1 MADVK
6 FSELASLAAADVA
19 SADVLAIVDTDASTS
34 KKLSID
40 NLFGSI
46 PVNVLQT
53 DATDATSSA
62 GAVRT
67 AGGVSMAKK
76 LWVGTT
82 STLTGAVTATA
93 GVFPA
98 AQDGAALGS
107 SSLQFSDLFLADG
120 AVVAFG
126 DDGEVTLTHTPDVGL
141 TLSDASGVGVTKLMF
156 GDAATFIQQ
165 STDGQ
170 LDIDGDVEVE
180 ITGPIV
186 DINASTSVNISNDLK
201 LDSDACVLGFGDGN
215 DVTLTHYADNGL
227 VLNGTRKIYFEDG
240 SNYDQYIA
248 SAGSGVTAIAA
259 PAEID
264 LTATAIDI
272 NGTVDMS
279 GLVTVQTGIV
289 PNAQD
294 GAYLGTSSLQFSD
307 LFLADEAVI
316 AFGDDGEVT
325 LTHVQD
331 SGLILSDAS
340 GVGVTKLMFGDAAT
354 YIHQSADSHLDVVAD
369 GDITLAATD
378 IKVGLASQDANIQ
391 ALTDVFDMTF
401 KQYDGFEVA
410 RITDGAKA
418 VPTGFAAVQTAKGGF
433 GYRRMV
439 ISHTQA
445 NTTTST
451 LTLAE
456 SGAIIQLIGS
466 GTGFADLITL
476 PAITAVDVGAF
487 FDFVVTTVFHGSDT
501 CKILCETAAAAGS
514 QGFCLDAFNAAG
526 GSGDEHTRTAFS
538 AGATDF
544 LTIPASTPVGTT
556 VHVEAVVG
564 GSGTMWMATSYTT
577 GVTVAASST

>member
-6 FSELASLAAADVA
+6 FSELTSLAAADVA

-53 DATDATSSA
+53 DATDATSTA

-76 LWVGTT
+76 LYVGQT

-98 AQDGAALGS
+98 TQDGAALGS

-126 DDGEVTLTHTPDVGL
+126 DDGEVTLTHTADVGL

-240 SNYDQYIA
+240 ANYDQYIA

-259 PAEID
+259 PTEID

-307 LFLADEAVI
+307 LFLADEAAI

-369 GDITLAATD
+369 GDITLKATD

-391 ALTDVFDMTF
+391 ALTDAFDMTLS
-401 KQYDGFEVA
+401 QYDGTEVA
-410 RITDGAKA
+410 RVFDGAKA
-418 VPTGFAAVQTAKGGF
+418 LTDTDAATRKPGF
-433 GYRRMV
+433 GFRRPV
-439 ISHTQA
+439 IDIDASGA
-445 NTTTST
+445 NKAVT
-451 LTLAE
+451 LTDKE
-456 SGAIIQLIGS
+456 SGALIKVNNSSGS
-466 GTGFADLITL
+466 YAATITL
-476 PAITAVDVGAF
+476 PAVGADSEGVF
-487 FDFVVTTVFHGSDT
+487 FDFVVEANNGSAFTIACTASDSTIHAFGITVATAGSDVAGGDVLT
-501 CKILCETAAAAGS
+501 IAANATKGTRIRMTAA
-514 QGFCLDAFNAAG
+514 
-526 GSGDEHTRTAFS
+526 
-538 AGATDF
+538 
-544 LTIPASTPVGTT
+544 V
-556 VHVEAVVG
+556 
-564 GSGTMWMATSYTT
+564 GSGTTANILWIADYTQPAGT
-577 GVTVAASST
+577 APAVA

>member
-98 AQDGAALGS
+98 AQDGAPLGS
-107 SSLQFSDLFLADG
+107 SSLQFSDLFLADAG
-120 AVVAFG
+120 VVAFG
-126 DDGEVTLTHTPDVGL
+126 DDGDVTLTHV
-141 TLSDASGVGVTKLMF
+141 A
-156 GDAATFIQQ
+156 DAAVMLNTTMAMRWRDATLGIN
-165 STDGQ
+165 SSVDGQ
-170 LDIDGDVEVE
+170 LDIYADAELE
-180 ITGPIV
+180 ITAPIV
-186 DINASTSVNISNDLK
+186 DIDASTSVNISNDLK

-259 PAEID
+259 PTEID

-289 PNAQD
+289 PDAQD

-325 LTHVQD
+325 LTHVHN
-331 SGLILSDAS
+331 SGLLLSDDS

-378 IKVGLASQDANIQ
+378 IKVGLAGQNARIQ
-391 ALTDVFDMTF
+391 ALTNDYDMTF
-401 KQYDGFEVA
+401 HEYGATECA
-410 RITDGAKA
+410 RVHDGAI
-418 VPTGFAAVQTAKGGF
+418 VPVAAGTSTSLTAGTGFGS
-433 GYRRMV
+433 RRRV
-439 ISHTQA
+439 LTLGSG
-445 NTTTST
+445 NDDNT
-451 LTLAE
+451 LTLTAAD
-456 SGAIIQLIGS
+456 SGSIIYVTPTNVVGLILPLVGTETGQWFDIIIAANVNKAFTIKTS
-466 GTGFADLITL
+466 GQDGADNITL
-476 PAITAVDVGAF
+476 FNVASDASDASDVGGA
-487 FDFVVTTVFHGSDT
+487 DHD
-501 CKILCETAAAAGS
+501 ILTFTNALAGS
-514 QGFCLDAFNAAG
+514 RIQIVNCAG
-526 GSGDEHTRTAFS
+526 GAAEKWHAYVSSMNTID
-538 AGATDF
+538 AT
-544 LTIPASTPVGTT
+544 IA
-556 VHVEAVVG
+556 
-564 GSGTMWMATSYTT
+564 
-577 GVTVAASST
+577 

>member
-107 SSLQFSDLFLADG
+107 SSLQFSDLFLADS
-120 AVVAFG
+120 AVIAFG

-307 LFLADEAVI
+307 LFLADAAVV

-325 LTHVQD
+325 LTHVHD
-331 SGLILSDAS
+331 SGLLLSDAS

-354 YIHQSADSHLDVVAD
+354 YIHQSADSHLDIVAD

-378 IKVGLASQDANIQ
+378 IKVGLAGQNARIQ
-391 ALTDVFDMTF
+391 ALTNDYDMTF
-401 KQYDGFEVA
+401 HEYGATECA
-410 RITDGAKA
+410 RVHDGAI
-418 VPTGFAAVQTAKGGF
+418 VPVAAGTSTSLTAGTGFGS
-433 GYRRMV
+433 RRRV
-439 ISHTQA
+439 LTLGSG
-445 NTTTST
+445 NDDNT
-451 LTLAE
+451 LTLTAAD
-456 SGAIIQLIGS
+456 SGSIIYVTPTNVVGLILPLVGTETGQWFDIIIAANVNKAFTIKTS
-466 GTGFADLITL
+466 GQDGADNITL
-476 PAITAVDVGAF
+476 FNVASDASDASDVGGA
-487 FDFVVTTVFHGSDT
+487 DHD
-501 CKILCETAAAAGS
+501 ILTFTNALAGS
-514 QGFCLDAFNAAG
+514 RIQIVNCAG
-526 GSGDEHTRTAFS
+526 GAAEKWHAYVSSMNTID
-538 AGATDF
+538 AT
-544 LTIPASTPVGTT
+544 IA
-556 VHVEAVVG
+556 
-564 GSGTMWMATSYTT
+564 
-577 GVTVAASST
+577 

>member
-76 LWVGTT
+76 LYVGQA

-98 AQDGAALGS
+98 TQDGAALGS
-107 SSLQFSDLFLADG
+107 SSLQFSDLFLADAG
-120 AVVAFG
+120 VVAFG
-126 DDGEVTLTHTPDVGL
+126 DDGEVTLTHVHDSGL
-141 TLSDASGVGVTKLMF
+141 LLSDASGVGVTKLMF

-186 DINASTSVNISNDLK
+186 DINASTSVNISNDVK
-201 LDSDACVLGFGDGN
+201 LDSDACVLGFGENN
-215 DVTLTHYADNGL
+215 DVTLTHYADQGL

-307 LFLADEAVI
+307 LFLADEAAI

-391 ALTDVFDMTF
+391 ALTDAFDMTLS
-401 KQYDGFEVA
+401 QYDGAQVA
-410 RITDGAKA
+410 LISDGAKA
-418 VPTGFAAVQTAKGGF
+418 PTTGFAAIQTAKGGF
-433 GYRRMV
+433 SYKQRV
-439 ISHTQA
+439 ITFTLA
-445 NTTTST
+445 NTTESV
-451 LTLAE
+451 LTLDD
-456 SGAIIQLIGS
+456 SGSMIEVIGS
-466 GTGFADLITL
+466 GTGYADLITL
-476 PAITAVDVGAF
+476 PIITAADAGWWCEF
-487 FDFVVTTVFHGSDT
+487 FVTTVFHGSDSL
-501 CKILCETAAAAGS
+501 KIRLNTHSGS
-514 QGFCLDAFNAAG
+514 EDSFHLVLQNNATMSTVAW
-526 GSGDEHTRTAFS
+526 S
-538 AGATDF
+538 AGKDM
-544 LTIPASTPVGTT
+544 LTLAASTPVGTYLKLT
-556 VHVEAVVG
+556 AIQG
-564 GSGTMWMATSYTT
+564 GAAEKWLAQGAQPSGTSMAIATS
-577 GVTVAASST
+577 

>member
-6 FSELASLAAADVA
+6 FSELTSLAASDVA
-19 SADVLAIVDTDASTS
+19 SDDILAIVDTGASTS

-40 NLFGSI
+40 NLFGAV
-46 PVNVLQT
+46 PVNIAQT

-76 LWVGTT
+76 LYVGTT

-98 AQDGAALGS
+98 TQDGAALGS
-107 SSLQFSDLFLADG
+107 SSLQFSDLFLADA

-126 DDGEVTLTHTPDVGL
+126 DDGEVTLTHVHDTGL
-141 TLSDASGVGVTKLMF
+141 LLSDASGVGVTKLMF
-156 GDAATFIQQ
+156 GDAACFVQQ

-170 LDIDGDVEVE
+170 LDIDGDVEIE
-180 ITGPIV
+180 ITSPIV

-201 LDSDACVLGFGDGN
+201 LDSDAAILGFGGDN
-215 DVTLTHYADNGL
+215 DVTLTHYADEGL
-227 VLNGTRKIYFEDG
+227 VLNSTRKLYFEDDG
-240 SNYDQYIA
+240 NYDQFIH

-259 PAEID
+259 PTEID

-307 LFLADEAVI
+307 LFLADAAVI

-325 LTHVQD
+325 LTHVAD
-331 SGLILSDAS
+331 TGLLLSDAS
-340 GVGVTKLMFGDAAT
+340 GVGTTQLQFGDAAT
-354 YIHQSADSHLDVVAD
+354 YIHQSADSHLDIVAD
-369 GDITLAATD
+369 GDITLKATD
-378 IKVGLASQDANIQ
+378 IKVGLASQDGNIQ
-391 ALTDVFDMTF
+391 ALTDAYDMTF

-418 VPTGFAAVQTAKGGF
+418 ISGFSMIQTAKGGF
-433 GYRRMV
+433 GHRRPV
-439 ISHTQA
+439 YGWTCSD
-445 NTTTST
+445 TST
-451 LTLAE
+451 TAITLAM
-456 SGAIIQLIGS
+456 SGSIIS
-466 GTGFADLITL
+466 MNCAANYADILTL
-476 PAITAVDVGAF
+476 PAVVAADVGAHYT
-487 FDFVVTTVFHGSDT
+487 FVVTTAMHGSAT
-501 CKILCETAAAAGS
+501 VKILTETAAAGGS
-514 QGFCLDAFNAAG
+514 QGFQLDAHNAADN
-526 GSGDEHTRTAFS
+526 SFTRTAFS
-538 AGATDF
+538 AGGTDF
-544 LTIPASTPVGTT
+544 ITLPNSTPVGT
-556 VHVEAVVG
+556 VIDVVCVVG
-564 GSGTMWMATSYTT
+564 GSGTMWLATSHTT
-577 GVTVAASST
+577 GVTIACGAS

>member
-76 LWVGTT
+76 LYVGTT

-93 GVFPA
+93 GIFPA

-126 DDGEVTLTHTPDVGL
+126 DDGEVTLTHTADVGL
-141 TLSDASGVGVTKLMF
+141 LLSDASGVGVTKLMF

-165 STDGQ
+165 STNGQ

-307 LFLADEAVI
+307 LFLADAAVV

-325 LTHVQD
+325 LTHVHD
-331 SGLILSDAS
+331 SGLLLSDAS

-391 ALTDVFDMTF
+391 ALTDAFDMTLS
-401 KQYDGFEVA
+401 QYDGTEVA
-410 RITDGAKA
+410 RVFDGAKA
-418 VPTGFAAVQTAKGGF
+418 LTDTDAATRKPGF
-433 GYRRMV
+433 GFRRPV
-439 ISHTQA
+439 IDIDASGA
-445 NTTTST
+445 NKAVT
-451 LTLAE
+451 LTDKE
-456 SGAIIQLIGS
+456 SGALIKVLNSSGS
-466 GTGFADLITL
+466 YAATITL
-476 PAITAVDVGAF
+476 PAVGADSEGVF
-487 FDFVVTTVFHGSDT
+487 FDFVVEANNGSAFTIACAASDSTIHAFGITVATAGSDVAGGDVLT
-501 CKILCETAAAAGS
+501 IAANATKGTRIRMTAA
-514 QGFCLDAFNAAG
+514 
-526 GSGDEHTRTAFS
+526 
-538 AGATDF
+538 
-544 LTIPASTPVGTT
+544 V
-556 VHVEAVVG
+556 
-564 GSGTMWMATSYTT
+564 GSGTTANILWIADYTQPAGT
-577 GVTVAASST
+577 APAVA